1 MIPMIQ
7 TPSEIGADLSEFWYV
22 YALMPVIAAA
32 VGYGTK
38 IVAIEMMFRP
48 YEFKGIRP
56 FFGWQG
62 IIPRN
67 AGRMANVLCETLTS
81 RLISAPEIFGRL
93 DGRRVAAE
101 IEGPLNDS
109 IDQIARA
116 ILTEY
121 QPGLWESLPE
131 RVRKMVIGRIQ
142 KRSPEVIER
151 LLASIERDID
161 QVFDLNDM
169 VLRRMLRDRELLER
183 MFRDVGKKEFQF
195 IRRSGIYFGFVIGCV
210 QAIAWAVLHDPLVM
224 PIFGLFTGWFTDWL
238 ALKMIF
244 NPKEPK
250 KYFGIITWHGLFLKR
265 RMEVSRD
272 YGALIADEVLTPANL
287 IDALL
292 KGPLTDRLIVIVQEE
307 VTELLN
313 QQVGF
318 ARPLAVV
325 AVGSRR
331 YQEMKTDIA
340 KQVMEHLPL
349 ALSHVEEY
357 AEDALDIRNTLI
369 EKMQQMTVDEFEH
382 VLRPAFEQDEWKLIA
397 VGAILGFMV
406 GELQVFLVEHLTH

>member
-1 MIPMIQ
+1 MVPLIQ
-7 TPSEIGADLSEFWYV
+7 TTDEILTDLVAHWYI
-22 YALMPVIAAA
+22 YAAMPIVAALL
-32 VGYGTK
+32 GYGTK

-48 YEFKGIRP
+48 VEFKGIRP
-56 FFGWQG
+56 FLGWQG

-67 AGRMANVLCETLTS
+67 AARMASVLCETLTN

-93 DGRRVAAE
+93 DARRVAQE

-109 IDQIARA
+109 IDQITRA
-116 ILTEY
+116 IATEY

-131 RVRKMVIGRIQ
+131 RVRRMVIARIQ
-142 KRSPEVIER
+142 KRSPQVIER
-151 LLASIERDID
+151 LMHTIEQDVDR
-161 QVFDLNDM
+161 VLDLNDM
-169 VLRRMLRDRELLER
+169 VINRMLRDHDLLER
-183 MFRDVGKKEFQF
+183 MFRDVGKREFTF
-195 IRRSGIYFGFVIGCV
+195 IRRSGIYFGFVIGLV
-210 QAIAWAVLHDPLVM
+210 QAVAWAVFHDPLVM
-224 PIFGLFTGWFTDWL
+224 PLFGLFTGWFTDWL

-250 KYFGIITWHGLFLKR
+250 RYFGIVKWHGLFLKR

-292 KGPLTDRLIVIVQEE
+292 KGPLSDQLITIVQDE
-307 VTELLN
+307 VTTVLN
-313 QQVGF
+313 QQTGL

-325 AVGSRR
+325 AVGSAR
-331 YQEMKTDIA
+331 YQEMKKDIA
-340 KQVMEHLPL
+340 QQVVDHLPV
-349 ALSHVEEY
+349 ALRSVEEY
-357 AEDALDIRNTLI
+357 ASDALDIRNTLI
-369 EKMQQMTVDEFEH
+369 EKMQEMTVEEFEH

-406 GELQVFLVEHLTH
+406 GELQVFIVEHLTH